1 MHINVPPLRNRKD
14 DIPRLANF
22 FLARYNQKLGKNI
35 AVISDGAMAKLE
47 AYDYPGNI
55 RELENIMERA
65 VMLTRNNVI
74 LPYAIA
80 NYDNE
85 NIENESRLYISD
97 RDFSTAREKLISQFE
112 KQFIT
117 ERLLES
123 NGNISKAAK
132 ASNMSRQNF
141 YRLIEKHNIL
151 PG

>member
-1 MHINVPPLRNRKD
+1 VPPLRSRKD

-35 AVISDGAMAKLE
+35 EVISDGAMAKLE
-47 AYDYPGNI
+47 AYNYPGNI
-55 RELENIMERA
+55 RELENIIERA

-74 LPYAIA
+74 LPFAIA
-80 NYDNE
+80 NH
-85 NIENESRLYISD
+85 ENESIETENRFQISD
-97 RDFSTAREKLISQFE
+97 KDFSTAREKLISQFE

-117 ERLLES
+117 ERLQET

-141 YRLIEKHNIL
+141 HRLMEKHNISL
-151 PG
+151 Q